1 MGRVDVW
8 KRMTNGGGGH
18 MLPLV
23 HRFPKPRSQFVL
35 NRRGIRRSG
44 GLANQRGHHPV
55 FVVRVGVEVGRNV
68 NVEDSMFV
76 VVPRL
81 VDHQT
86 GLSIR
91 RLGCYKRHG
100 ARQAFRRL
108 VFGGE
113 GWKQG
118 NSDMLRHRQ
127 HDTVVRS
134 LLIFNHHRGDRDTR
148 NRGAQMDL
156 GGRKTVG
163 ELVRNGCDAA

>member
-23 HRFPKPRSQFVL
+23 HRFPKPRSEFVL
-35 NRRGIRRSG
+35 HRRGIRRGG

-55 FVVRVGVEVGRNV
+55 FVVRVGVKVGRNV
-68 NVEDSMFV
+68 NVENPVFV

-86 GLSIR
+86 GLGIR
-91 RLGCYKRHG
+91 RLGRHKRHG
-100 ARQAFRRL
+100 ARQALHRL
-108 VFGGE
+108 MFSGE
-113 GWKQG
+113 RWMQG
-118 NSDMLRHRQ
+118 NGDMLRHRQ

-134 LLIFNHHRGDRDTR
+134 FLTVHHHRG
-148 NRGAQMDL
+148 G
-156 GGRKTVG
+156 
-163 ELVRNGCDAA
+163 